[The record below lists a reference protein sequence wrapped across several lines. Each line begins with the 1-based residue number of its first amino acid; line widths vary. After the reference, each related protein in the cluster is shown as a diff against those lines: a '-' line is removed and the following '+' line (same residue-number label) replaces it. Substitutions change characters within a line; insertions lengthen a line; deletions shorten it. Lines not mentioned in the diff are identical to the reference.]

1 MIWKFITFLVRK
13 LDPEKAHNITLLAL
27 KYGLHPRLQKI
38 KIKTKINN
46 LEFANPLGIAAGF
59 DKNAEVIK
67 TIHSLNFGFTEVGTI
82 TPISQYGNPKP
93 RVFRLEKTKP

>member
-1 MIWKFITFLVRK
+1 MIWKFITFLVRI

-38 KIKTKINN
+38 KIKTKIKN
-46 LEFANPLGIAAGF
+46 LEFTNPLGIAAGF

-67 TIHSLNFGFTEVGTI
+67 TIHSLNFGFTNH
-82 TPISQYGNPKP
+82 Y
-93 RVFRLEKTKP
+93 